1 MTQMGSACVLE
12 HRPPI
17 RFQSAASG
25 PNVQGRRDLHVV
37 VQDHGLLLIQGY
49 PRDALLGKVIQEG
62 LGLRIPGP
70 LEASVQQARALLWIT
85 PREWLLIAPR
95 SESSSIR
102 GPLMAQLAATL
113 AAVTDISDGLACF
126 EVEGTE
132 ASDMLMT
139 GCTLDLRPEAFVPG
153 RVMRTAMAGV
163 PMIVWRPGQA
173 GRFRCFV
180 DRSWAE
186 HFSSWLLES

>member
-1 MTQMGSACVLE
+1 MLE

-17 RFQSAASG
+17 RFESAASG
-25 PNVQGRRDLHVV
+25 SNVQGRRDLHVM
-37 VQDHGLLLIQGY
+37 VQDHGLLLIQGD
-49 PRDALLGKVIQEG
+49 PRDALLGRIIQAE

-70 LEASVQQARALLWIT
+70 LEASVQQARALLWIA

-102 GPLMAQLAATL
+102 GPLLAQLAATL

-126 EVEGTE
+126 EVEGKE

-139 GCTLDLRPEAFVPG
+139 GCTLDLRAEAFVPG

-163 PMIVWRPGQA
+163 PMIVWRPGEA

-186 HFSSWLLES
+186 HFSSWLSES

>member
-1 MTQMGSACVLE
+1 MGSACVLE

-17 RFQSAASG
+17 GFQSAASS
-25 PNVQGRRDLHVV
+25 PNVEGRRDLHVV
-37 VQDHGLLLIQGY
+37 VQDHGLLLIQGD
-49 PRDALLGKVIQEG
+49 PRDALLGKVIQEE

-102 GPLMAQLAATL
+102 GSLTAQLAATL

-126 EVEGTE
+126 EVEGKE

-153 RVMRTAMAGV
+153 RVMRTAMAGA

-173 GRFRCFV
+173 GGFRCFV